1 MPTVAA
7 VRHDHRLVDQ
17 RADEIDDVDVV
28 DRVEPADLLCSTQ
41 VEPAGEH
48 GRPIEEEAFVF
59 GEELVR
65 PRNRGSQC
73 LVPIESAAAAAT
85 EQAETVS
92 QALEQFLG

>member
-1 MPTVAA
+1 MPTVPRSATI
-7 VRHDHRLVDQ
+7 
-17 RADEIDDVDVV
+17 IDLSTNELTRSTDVDVV
-28 DRVEPADLLCSTQ
+28 DGIDPADLLCSTQ
-41 VEPAGEH
+41 VEPTGEH

-85 EQAETVS
+85 EQAETIS